1 VLPELVE
8 RTVMSSAAPTRVYIA
23 DDHPMFLEAVV
34 EAIRDR
40 PELEV
45 VGSAGNGHDAVAAV
59 LELQPDVA
67 VLDVRLR
74 GLSGQEILDRA
85 VQRRSATRF
94 LFLSAHVESDV
105 VFDALARGAAGYL
118 SKEVDRD
125 AICSAV
131 MAVAEGETVLSLD
144 VQRNLAG
151 AIRDRNAGDRPL
163 LTPRECAVLAL
174 AAEGLGTREIAVRLG
189 VASATV
195 KSHLQSIYAKLDVP
209 DRTSAVAAAMRKGLL
224 G

>member
-1 VLPELVE
+1 
-8 RTVMSSAAPTRVYIA
+8 M
-23 DDHPMFLEAVV
+23 
-34 EAIRDR
+34 
-40 PELEV
+40 
-45 VGSAGNGHDAVAAV
+45 
-59 LELQPDVA
+59 
-67 VLDVRLR
+67 RLR
-74 GLSGQEILDRA
+74 GLSGQEVLDLATERH
-85 VQRRSATRF
+85 STTRF

-131 MAVAEGETVLSLD
+131 VAVAGGETVLSLE

-151 AIRDRNAGDRPL
+151 AIRERNASDRPI
-163 LTPRECAVLAL
+163 LTPRERAVLSL
-174 AAEGLGTREIAVRLG
+174 AAEGLATREIGARLG

-209 DRTSAVAAAMRKGLL
+209 DRTSAVAVAMRRGLL

>member
-1 VLPELVE
+1 
-8 RTVMSSAAPTRVYIA
+8 VYIA

-34 EAIRDR
+34 EAIQER

-45 VGSAGNGHDAVAAV
+45 VGSAGNGHDAAAGV
-59 LELQPDVA
+59 LELEPDVA
-67 VLDVRLR
+67 VLDMRLR
-74 GLSGQEILDRA
+74 GLSGQEVLELA
-85 VQRRSATRF
+85 VERRSTTRF

-105 VFDALARGAAGYL
+105 VFEALARGAAGYL

-131 MAVAEGETVLSLD
+131 VAVAEGETVLSLD

-151 AIRDRNAGDRPL
+151 AIRQRNAGERPV
-163 LTPRECAVLAL
+163 LTPRERAVLSL
-174 AAEGLGTREIAVRLG
+174 AAEGLSTREIAVRLS

-195 KSHLQSIYAKLDVP
+195 KTHLQSIYTKLDVP
-209 DRTSAVAAAMRKGLL
+209 DRTSAVASAMRRGMLE
-224 G
+224 